1 MAQPLRQAISSRKPS
16 EPAAAWLGRLLDA
29 MPPDSDVDDELL
41 DQLWHAVN
49 GSLGEEHARVGED
62 PEAYRD
68 FWARTA
74 ARLPSHPLARAA
86 YADTLLLTGDTDD
99 ARPEMLAAFES
110 DPTLIYKMSGEW
122 RDVMER
128 AGGKDWVAYR
138 ALAVRAAV
146 LDDPSMHEE
155 YIAEE
160 LRGLIDD
167 LGDDQDLRREALRI
181 LEPPER

>member
-1 MAQPLRQAISSRKPS
+1 
-16 EPAAAWLGRLLDA
+16 
-29 MPPDSDVDDELL
+29 MPPDSDMDDELL
-41 DQLWHAVN
+41 DQLRHAVN

-68 FWARTA
+68 FWARAA

-86 YADTLLLTGDTDD
+86 YADTLLLTGDTDS
-99 ARPEMLAAFES
+99 ARREMLAAFEA
-110 DPTLIYKMSGEW
+110 DPTLIYQMSGEW

-138 ALAVRAAV
+138 ALAARAAV
-146 LDDPSMHEE
+146 LDDPSLHED

-160 LRGLIDD
+160 LRGLLDD
-167 LGDDQDLRREALRI
+167 LGDDQDLRHEALRI
-181 LEPPER
+181 LGPPER